1 MDPEL
6 PPFDFELLVF
16 STNFQEEIPL
26 QFAPL
31 ITSQPSHPP
40 LQSSTPLQK

>member
-16 STNFQEEIPL
+16 STNFQEIVTI

-31 ITSQPSHPP
+31 IASQPSHP